1 MLRSSTCQT
10 GQGSRKVDNHFIQLL
25 AIKMKNNKFNKIRLI
40 FTLILLISATVSNA
54 QISKIE
60 LRATGLTCSMCSNAI
75 FKQLE
80 SISDVD
86 SVATDLNTNT
96 FIVFLKKDNKLN
108 PKTFKEKVEK
118 AGFFIGVFIVTA
130 TPEIL
135 DQNIYILVDSKLE
148 KQTEINFQ
156 VLDKGYVTEKEFKK
170 LSKTYK
176 DVATYSTNNENDFHI
191 KILNQ

>member
-1 MLRSSTCQT
+1 ME
-10 GQGSRKVDNHFIQLL
+10 
-25 AIKMKNNKFNKIRLI
+25 NNKFNRKRVLLPI
-40 FTLILLISATVSNA
+40 ILLISATISNA

-86 SVATDLNTNT
+86 SVETDLNTNT
-96 FIVFLKKDNKLN
+96 FIVFLKKDNELN

-135 DQNIYILVDSKLE
+135 DQNIYILLDGKPK
-148 KQTEINFQ
+148 KQTEIKFQ

-176 DVATYSTNNENDFHI
+176 DLATYSANNENDFHI